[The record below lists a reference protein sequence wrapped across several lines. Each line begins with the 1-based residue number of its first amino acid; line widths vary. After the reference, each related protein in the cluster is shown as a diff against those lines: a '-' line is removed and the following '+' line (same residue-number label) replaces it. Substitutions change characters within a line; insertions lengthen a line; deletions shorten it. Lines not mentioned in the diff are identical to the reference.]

1 MTIRDERE
9 CFVSKLLDWSR
20 NNPKILN
27 VIITYSPTRSGVI
40 SAVEIVPMTPDSTS
54 IRVIPGVNDIK
65 VSMVVERV
73 RGYLKEEL
81 EEVINLMNELRRL
94 YTQCL
99 REVG

>member
-9 CFVSKLLDWSR
+9 CFVTRVLDWGKS
-20 NNPKILN
+20 NHKVLN
-27 VIITYSPTRSGVI
+27 IIVTFSPMKSGVV
-40 SAVEIVPMTPDSTS
+40 SAVEITLMTPDSTS
-54 IRVIPGVNDIK
+54 IRIIPGINDLK
-65 VSMVVERV
+65 LSMVVERA

>member
-1 MTIRDERE
+1 MIRDERE
-9 CFVSKLLDWSR
+9 CFVSKVLDWGKS
-20 NNPKILN
+20 NHKILN
-27 VIITYSPTRSGVI
+27 VIVTFSPARTGVI
-40 SAVEIVPMTPDSTS
+40 SAIEIVPMTPDSTS

-65 VSMVVERV
+65 VSMVAERA

-81 EEVINLMNELRRL
+81 EEVLNIMNELRKM